1 MKKNITILVLLFI
14 IKGAAQDYGFGTLLD
29 SSLYANS
36 PTAAPLM
43 RGDYDNLPSSAS
55 LKEFTPTPG
64 NQGTTST
71 CAGWSTA
78 YAGRTILEALRNGW
92 SKEIIDSNTFSPSF
106 VYNQIRVNKSC
117 NAGTS
122 LVDALDV
129 LKNQGGI
136 KMKDFSFECSRE
148 VTESDKVNA
157 KSYRI
162 IEYRDITYGQKENK
176 VKVIKKSLSQMHP
189 VIIALDCPPSF
200 NNAKEVLKVDSS
212 EIKYWGR
219 GHGIAVIGFDDNKFG
234 GAFELLNSW
243 GTSWG
248 KNGYLWI
255 KYSDFNFFC
264 QYAFELIDKTSPD
277 PNKSDL
283 SGTLAF
289 RENTGAEM
297 NSKFVNGY
305 FKMNQSYPAGT
316 LFELRIANNE
326 PAYVYSFSSD
336 LSYKTYKIF
345 PFNSRM
351 VAYLPYS
358 HNNLAI
364 PDEDSY
370 NMLDENAGTSYY
382 CFLYSKEKLDIDNI
396 MTAIESSK
404 GSFADRVFNV
414 LKDKLVS
421 KENIDYKGS
430 NKISFNAKSRGKSV
444 VPVIV
449 EINHVK

>member
-1 MKKNITILVLLFI
+1 MKKNIAILVFLFI
-14 IKGAAQDYGFGTLLD
+14 IKGVAQEYGFGTLLD

-43 RGDYDNLPSSAS
+43 RGDYDNLPASAS
-55 LKEFTPTPG
+55 LKDFTPTPG
-64 NQGTTST
+64 NQGATST
-71 CAGWSTA
+71 CAGWSSA
-78 YAGRTILEALRNGW
+78 YAGRTILEALRKGW
-92 SKEIIDSNTFSPSF
+92 SKETIDDNAFSPSF
-106 VYNQIRVNKSC
+106 VYNQIRSNKSC

-129 LKNQGGI
+129 LKNQGGM

-148 VTESDKVNA
+148 VTESDKMNA
-157 KSYRI
+157 ADYRI

-200 NNAKEVLKVDSS
+200 NTAKEVLKVDSS
-212 EIKYWGR
+212 EYQYWGR

-234 GAFELLNSW
+234 GAFELINSW
-243 GTSWG
+243 GTNWG
-248 KNGYLWI
+248 NNGYVWI
-255 KYSDFNFFC
+255 KYSDFKFFS
-264 QYAFELIDKTSPD
+264 QYAFELIDKTSLD
-277 PNKSDL
+277 LNKSDL
-283 SGTLAF
+283 SGTLTF
-289 RENTGAEM
+289 RENTGEEM

-305 FKMNQSYPAGT
+305 FKMTKPYPAGT

-370 NMLDENAGTSYY
+370 NILDENAGTSYY

-396 MTAIESSK
+396 MTSVENAK
-404 GSFADRVFNV
+404 GSFSDRVITV

-430 NKISFNAKSRGKSV
+430 YKISFTAKSRGKSV

>member
-1 MKKNITILVLLFI
+1 MKKNIAILVLLFI
-14 IKGAAQDYGFGTLLD
+14 IKGVAQDYGFGTLLD

-78 YAGRTILEALRNGW
+78 YAGRTILESLRKGW
-92 SKEIIDSNTFSPSF
+92 SKEFIDSNAFSPSF
-106 VYNQIRVNKSC
+106 VYNQIRANKSC

-148 VTESDKVNA
+148 VTESDKMNA

-162 IEYRDITYGQKENK
+162 IEYRDITYGEKENK

-200 NNAKEVLKVDSS
+200 NTAKEVLKVDSS
-212 EIKYWGR
+212 EYKYWGR
-219 GHGIAVIGFDDNKFG
+219 GHGIAVIGFDDIKFG

-243 GTSWG
+243 GTHWG
-248 KNGYLWI
+248 NNGYVWI

-297 NSKFVNGY
+297 NSKFANGY
-305 FKMNQSYPAGT
+305 FKMNHSYPAGT

-345 PFNSRM
+345 PFNNRM

-370 NMLDENAGTSYY
+370 NMLDENTGTSYY

>member
-1 MKKNITILVLLFI
+1 MKKNIAILVLLFL
-14 IKGAAQDYGFGTLLD
+14 IKAAAQEYGFGTLLD

-43 RGDYDNLPSSAS
+43 RGDYDNLPTSAS

-71 CAGWSTA
+71 CAGWSSA
-78 YAGRTILEALRNGW
+78 YAGRTILEALRKGW
-92 SKEIIDSNTFSPSF
+92 SKETIDDNAFSPSF
-106 VYNQIRVNKSC
+106 VYNQIRSNKSC

-136 KMKDFSFECSRE
+136 KMKDFSFECTRE
-148 VTESDKVNA
+148 VTESDKMNA
-157 KSYRI
+157 ADYRI

-176 VKVIKKSLSQMHP
+176 IKVIKKSLSQMHP
-189 VIIALDCPPSF
+189 VIIALDCPQSF
-200 NNAKEVLKVDSS
+200 NNAKQVLKVDSS
-212 EIKYWGR
+212 EYKYWGR

-234 GAFELLNSW
+234 GAFELINSW
-243 GTSWG
+243 GTNWG
-248 KNGYLWI
+248 NNGYIWI

-264 QYAFELIDKTSPD
+264 QYAFELIDKTSLD
-277 PNKSDL
+277 PNKPDL
-283 SGTLAF
+283 SGTLTF
-289 RENTGAEM
+289 RENTGEEM

-305 FKMNQSYPAGT
+305 FKMTKPYTSGT

-382 CFLYSKEKLDIDNI
+382 CFLYSREKLDIDNI
-396 MTAIESSK
+396 MTSVENAK
-404 GSFADRVFNV
+404 GSFSDRVFSV

-430 NKISFNAKSRGKSV
+430 NKISFNAKSRGKPV